1 MTRSLQKQRERG
13 RSCPQRE
20 KKMFLIKLVGF
31 YSSFDLFGSLFFF
44 DVRLWI
50 EFAFSA
56 LRRAGV
62 RKQMLEHPGG
72 ESFLLSTFL
81 SQSAACREW
90 VRAADQGPGAGAGAL
105 VGSRAVL
112 PTGALSRGAG
122 WGAWD

>member
-1 MTRSLQKQRERG
+1 
-13 RSCPQRE
+13 
-20 KKMFLIKLVGF
+20 MFLIKLVGF

-44 DVRLWI
+44 DVRLRI

-56 LRRAGV
+56 LGRAGV

-112 PTGALSRGAG
+112 PTGALSPGGRVGGRGT
-122 WGAWD
+122 D